1 MRARRALAA
10 GLAGALALG
19 GLALGL
25 DAAFPPDLGRART
38 VGAEVLD
45 RNGRTVALFPVE
57 GGTWRLAARAED
69 VSAHYLDLLL
79 RTEDRRFFSH
89 PGVDPLALLRAAWQW
104 ARAGHVV
111 SGGSTLTMQVAR
123 MLERRPRTL
132 ASKAIEIFRAF
143 QLEAR
148 FSKREILGLYLTLAP
163 YGGNLEGIRA
173 GALAWFG
180 RPPARLDPD
189 EAALLVALP
198 RSPERLRP
206 DRHPERARAARDAL
220 LGVPAAQDVP
230 HARAALPRHAPQPA
244 AALARAAPGARIA
257 TTLDL
262 PLQQALER
270 LGDDL
275 VLPDRA
281 RAALL
286 VVDIASREIRAI
298 VGATGGS
305 LDLTRA
311 VRSPGSALKPFVYA
325 LAFADGLATPDAP
338 LPDLPRRF
346 GAYAPE
352 NYDRG
357 FAGNVTA
364 AEALRRSLNV
374 PAVALLDRLGP
385 LRFASALKAAGVT
398 PRLAP
403 GAEPSLPL
411 ALGGAGVTL
420 RELATLYAALADGR
434 AAPLLLEGPAPARP
448 FLDPH
453 AARLVRRVLTRRL
466 PGTLRE
472 GIAWKTGTS
481 WGGRDAWA
489 VGLDQRHVV
498 AVWVGRA
505 DGTAMPGATGLST
518 AIPVLARVFDLL
530 EPAPLPRPPAPAT
543 AAAPVDGLR
552 LLFPPSGAVLA
563 EAAPVTLRA
572 MGGRR
577 PLTFMVDGIAL
588 AGLPARRD
596 AGWAPPGPGF
606 YRVTVMDV
614 DGAAAS
620 AVVRVRP

>member
-1 MRARRALAA
+1 MKRVAFLAVVAIGLVA
-10 GLAGALALG
+10 GTFA
-19 GLALGL
+19 L
-25 DAAFPPDLGRART
+25 DAAYPPDLSRART
-38 VGAEVLD
+38 VGTEVMD
-45 RNGRTVALFPVE
+45 RQGRTLALFPVE
-57 GGTWRLAARAED
+57 GGTWRLAAGAGD

-79 RTEDRRFFSH
+79 RTEDKRFFTH
-89 PGVDPLALLRAAWQW
+89 PGVDPLALARAAWQW
-104 ARAGHVV
+104 ARTGRIV
-111 SGGSTLTMQVAR
+111 SGGSTITMQVAR
-123 MLERRPRTL
+123 MLERRPRTV
-132 ASKAIEIFRAF
+132 ASKAVEIFRAF

-148 FSKREILGLYLTLAP
+148 FTKQEILGLYLTLAP

-173 GALAWFG
+173 GSLAWFG
-180 RPPARLDPD
+180 RPPHRLDPD
-189 EAALLVALP
+189 QAALLVALP

-206 DRHPERARAARDAL
+206 DRHPARARAARDAV
-220 LGVPAAQDVP
+220 LGAPAPQDLPAA
-230 HARAALPRHAPQPA
+230 RIALPRHAPQPA
-244 AALARAAPGARIA
+244 AALARAEPGGRIA

-262 PLQQALER
+262 PLQEAAER
-270 LGDDL
+270 LAADL

-298 VGATGGS
+298 VGATEGS

-325 LAFADGLATPDAP
+325 MAFAEGHAAPDAP

-374 PAVALLDRLGP
+374 PAVALLDRVGP
-385 LRFASALKAAGVT
+385 LRFASGLKAAGVT

-420 RELATLYAALADGR
+420 RDLATLYAALSDGR
-434 AAPLLLEGPAPARP
+434 AAPLTLAGPAPSRP

-453 AARLVRRVLTRRL
+453 AARLVRRALTRRL

-489 VGLDQRHVV
+489 VGLDGRHVV

-505 DGTAMPGATGLST
+505 DGTPMPGATGLSI
-518 AIPVLARVFDLL
+518 AMPILARGFDLL
-530 EPAPLPRPPAPAT
+530 DPAPLPQPPVAT
-543 AAAPVDGLR
+543 AATATVDGLR
-552 LLFPPSGAVLA
+552 LLFPPPGAVLA
-563 EAAPVTLRA
+563 ELGSVTLRA

-577 PLTFMVDGIAL
+577 PLTFMVDGIAVP
-588 AGLPARRD
+588 GMPARRE

-606 YRVTVMDV
+606 YRVTVMDA

-620 AVVRVRP
+620 AAVRVR